1 MGGADMRRP
10 IVLVAAFALIVGLAA
25 GVAYTQANL
34 PNAGWLKGTTDQKFA
49 ILANLQPGMG
59 TVMMEYGTRFTN
71 AYYAAKGGNFDLTV
85 YMIEEMKEIQE
96 VGENT
101 RPGRAGALKAFEGAY
116 LDKLE
121 AAAKAKNWSQYQALV
136 PQAIN
141 ACNTCHVTSKP
152 EHPYIVYQLPSAPV
166 APLKMTKP

>member
-1 MGGADMRRP
+1 MRRSVVLTV
-10 IVLVAAFALIVGLAA
+10 VLVLAVGLAA
-25 GVAYTQANL
+25 GIAYTQANL

-71 AYYAAKGGNFDLTV
+71 AYYAAKGGNFELAV

-101 RPGRAGALKAFEGAY
+101 RPGRAAALKGFEAAF

-121 AAAKAKNWSQYQALV
+121 AAAKAKNWSQYQAIV
-136 PQAIN
+136 PQAIT
-141 ACNTCHVTSKP
+141 ACNGCHVASKP
-152 EHPYIVYQLPSAPV
+152 EHPYITYVLPTGPV
-166 APLKMTKP
+166 APLKMTK